1 MEQNLKEIIIHDGMN
16 HYKITDTEISYFQ
29 TIAAEVR
36 ATDDDFINISIP
48 QNLYKSQIK
57 IPLEKIQFEE
67 IINNFNQIT
76 NRWDTLNYSG
86 ITDLFWSI
94 KIIDANNHVK
104 TLFGDEHP
112 GNWFEL
118 EKILLDYIIT
128 EKFDYIEEYIVASLI
143 YYVLAVKDNEVQD
156 LDSYLERKTNSGLN
170 LITCLESLKHYEF
183 FSKVKLLP
191 SDHPASK
198 MYSVVN
204 YYMSNL
210 SDLDF
215 NKLVCNIQFKISQYM
230 KNSNNIDNFSKFE
243 SDQDV
248 WDLVYKIISKN
259 STPNYI
265 FQYSRV
271 VDILENKTN
280 EIRLK
285 INKLWHW
292 LNQLKAYMRFVERN
306 TPYNKPSEYQIK
318 EEYKQELLRPI
329 TCRQI
334 ACYKNCLNCLEKN
347 NLEQAFCELRDCLDD
362 GVGKYKK
369 YVSINETLIFQMLLE
384 EFKKYTDNIEEHHLQ
399 NTNIQ
404 KQSANDFEDIT
415 DLFT

>member
-1 MEQNLKEIIIHDGMN
+1 MEQKLKEIIIHDGMK
-16 HYKITDTEISYFQ
+16 HYKINDTEISYFQ
-29 TIAAEVR
+29 TVNENVKV
-36 ATDDDFINISIP
+36 TDNDFINISIP
-48 QNLYKSQIK
+48 EDLYKNIIK
-57 IPLEKIQFEE
+57 IPLEKQQFEE
-67 IINNFNQIT
+67 IINKFNQIT

-86 ITDLFWSI
+86 ICDLYWSI
-94 KIIDANNHVK
+94 KIIDSNNNVK
-104 TLFGDEHP
+104 TLFCDEHP

-143 YYVLAVKDNEVQD
+143 YYVLAVKDNDVQD
-156 LDSYLERKTNSGLN
+156 LDNYLEGKTNSGQN

-191 SDHPASK
+191 TDHPSSK
-198 MYSVVN
+198 MYAVVN
-204 YYMSNL
+204 YYMNNL

-215 NKLVCNIQFKISQYM
+215 NKLVCNIEFKINQYM
-230 KNSNNIDNFSKFE
+230 KKSNHIDNFLKFE

-265 FQYSRV
+265 FEYSRI

-280 EIRLK
+280 DIKLK
-285 INKLWHW
+285 VNKLWHW
-292 LNQLKAYMRFVERN
+292 LNQLKAYMRFIERN
-306 TPYNKPSEYQIK
+306 TPYNKPSEYQIE

-334 ACYKNCLNCLEKN
+334 ACYKNCLKCLEKN
-347 NLEQAFCELRDCLDD
+347 DLEQAFWELRDCLDD
-362 GVGKYKK
+362 GIGKYKK
-369 YVSINETLIFQMLLE
+369 YVSINETLIFLMLLE
-384 EFKKYTDNIEEHHLQ
+384 EFKKYTDNNEEQNLQ
-399 NTNIQ
+399 NTKINEQ
-404 KQSANDFEDIT
+404 NTNNFEDIT
-415 DLFT
+415 ELFT